1 MAIDEVREMPQ
12 REIAE
17 RLAEAAR
24 AQIEAADFSEIE
36 KYLVPNYAQK
46 MLADWAA
53 SRFGIELKAEE
64 LAGESVSGAAA
75 LVLRKVEQA
84 YAQRELRYPVDYA
97 VDMTMAIMTQ
107 DPRGALANLA
117 AYARVRFG
125 LDFDE
130 KRLLAM
136 TPREYHA
143 EMLEA
148 SRKWMDG
155 GRVQA
160 VEEALRAGADD
171 DALDAHLRE
180 RHRMALADDER
191 GLSGDARRA
200 MVEAKFETF
209 SRAELMQFERYVLL
223 QVLDTGW
230 KDHLYSMD
238 QLRNAIGFRS
248 FAQQDPRVEYRRE
261 GRRLYEQMTQ
271 GIRERIADV
280 ILKGK
285 LMPQLGAPPRGQAPA
300 RR

>member
-1 MAIDEVREMPQ
+1 
-12 REIAE
+12 
-17 RLAEAAR
+17 
-24 AQIEAADFSEIE
+24 
-36 KYLVPNYAQK
+36 
-46 MLADWAA
+46 
-53 SRFGIELKAEE
+53 
-64 LAGESVSGAAA
+64 
-75 LVLRKVEQA
+75 
-84 YAQRELRYPVDYA
+84 
-97 VDMTMAIMTQ
+97 
-107 DPRGALANLA
+107 
-117 AYARVRFG
+117 
-125 LDFDE
+125 
-130 KRLLAM
+130 
-136 TPREYHA
+136 
-143 EMLEA
+143 
-148 SRKWMDG
+148 
-155 GRVQA
+155 
-160 VEEALRAGADD
+160 
-171 DALDAHLRE
+171 
-180 RHRMALADDER
+180 
-191 GLSGDARRA
+191 